1 MKEGELKR
9 SRMARVYPF
18 NNGVLMLR
26 DISAPF
32 LNALDVCTRVDTSV
46 HLC

>member
-1 MKEGELKR
+1 MKR

-18 NNGVLMLR
+18 NNGVLMLS

-32 LNALDVCTRVDTSV
+32 LNALNVRTRVDISV
-46 HLC
+46 QLS